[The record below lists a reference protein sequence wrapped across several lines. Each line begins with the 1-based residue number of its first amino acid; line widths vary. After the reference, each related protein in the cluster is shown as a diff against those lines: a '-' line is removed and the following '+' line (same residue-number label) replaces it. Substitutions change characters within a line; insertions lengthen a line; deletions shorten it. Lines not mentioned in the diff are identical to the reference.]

1 MIFREKACEDE
12 GDEEVPV
19 GNWMLSLGDLERG
32 AVLTWPLKDFIQGG
46 RTFLR
51 PESSPIGEQK
61 AWDIYFCHNL
71 DEVEVAEVI
80 WRGPAFACTSKF
92 PPPPSVPAAGEP
104 PPHSLKVEVCAEIV
118 SGRYMSPQVAA
129 ARQGFRNISKAQL
142 AQILRD
148 TGEAVDET
156 LSEYDIVLQAFNA
169 FHPEVDEQLM
179 FQYLA
184 ARAHH
189 SKRIVGESFFNEES
203 VKCCFDESD
212 L

>member
-1 MIFREKACEDE
+1 M
-12 GDEEVPV
+12 
-19 GNWMLSLGDLERG
+19 
-32 AVLTWPLKDFIQGG
+32 
-46 RTFLR
+46 
-51 PESSPIGEQK
+51 
-61 AWDIYFCHNL
+61 
-71 DEVEVAEVI
+71 
-80 WRGPAFACTSKF
+80 
-92 PPPPSVPAAGEP
+92 PAAGEP

-148 TGEAVDET
+148 TGEAVDES
-156 LSEYDIVLQAFNA
+156 LSEYGIVLQAFNA

-212 L
+212 LKEIEKSAEFLAATGQYLKELKAAVKTWMRENRGGMMKED